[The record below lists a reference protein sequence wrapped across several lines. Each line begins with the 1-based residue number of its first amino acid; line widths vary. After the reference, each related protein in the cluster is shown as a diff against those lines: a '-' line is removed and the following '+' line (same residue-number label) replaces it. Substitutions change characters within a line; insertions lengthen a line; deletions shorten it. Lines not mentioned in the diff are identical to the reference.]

1 MTSTDMFGAAELLKK
16 NGPDLLRSFIRSHR
30 EAVFADLRFEA
41 MFSRSRAA
49 PDGQAPSAHEGE
61 SAGFGVSVRVN
72 ERGGASGIGQTGVEL
87 GRLALR
93 PARLLAG
100 IRAGLGEA
108 SQRARLDAREK
119 AALMRTL
126 GNRARSLTMAAP
138 PPRAAVRDEVAA
150 VFQR

>member
-16 NGPDLLRSFIRSHR
+16 NGPDLLRSFIRRHR
-30 EAVFADLRFEA
+30 GAVFADLRFGA
-41 MFSRSRAA
+41 MFSRSSSAA
-49 PDGQAPSAHEGE
+49 DGEARSAHEGE
-61 SAGFGVSVRVN
+61 SVGFGVSVRVN

-93 PARLLAG
+93 PARLLAA

-108 SQRARLDAREK
+108 YQRARLDARGK
-119 AALMRTL
+119 AGLKRTL

-138 PPRAAVRDEVAA
+138 PPRAAVRDEV
-150 VFQR
+150 